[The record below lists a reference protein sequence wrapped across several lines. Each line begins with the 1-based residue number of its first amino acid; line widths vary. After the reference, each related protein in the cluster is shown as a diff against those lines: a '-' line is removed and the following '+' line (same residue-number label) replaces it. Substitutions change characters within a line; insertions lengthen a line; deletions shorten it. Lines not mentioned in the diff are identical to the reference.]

1 LNIVLAFGVSG
12 NYVIGEDL
20 DMKNAFVFLVLTMHT
35 VMLSQDSISI
45 EFARL
50 YNQFRKDNQ
59 LQPVEYSL
67 ELEKFAHE
75 RLRVS
80 IEGTKECY
88 TFGNWEDQCP
98 TKNMHFKF
106 IPMGLNHN
114 ENSEME
120 IDVVTENMAL
130 HGEFTY
136 SETPI
141 NSKPKKTILTKIEA
155 FFDSLFDSEKD
166 ITIQYSKTSN
176 NKNLYEYKI
185 VSFDPIKETHIANV
199 FFQDWVGS
207 QGHKRNFMIK
217 DLTHFAFAFCRT
229 QKNGAPYIQAV
240 WIGGKKKQR

>member
-1 LNIVLAFGVSG
+1 MAFGISG
-12 NYVIGEDL
+12 NYVIGEVL
-20 DMKNAFVFLVLTMHT
+20 DMKKAFVFLVLTMHT
-35 VMLSQDSISI
+35 FMLSQDSISI
-45 EFARL
+45 EFVRL
-50 YNQFRKDNQ
+50 YNQFRQDNQ

-88 TFGNWEDQCP
+88 TFGNWEEQCP

-106 IPMGLNHN
+106 IPMAQNHN
-114 ENSEME
+114 ENSEMK
-120 IDVVTENMAL
+120 INAVTENMAL

-141 NSKPKKTILTKIEA
+141 YSKPKKTILTKIAA
-155 FFDSLFDSEKD
+155 FFASLFDSEKD

-185 VSFDPIKETHIANV
+185 VSFYPITHIPNV

-229 QKNGAPYIQAV
+229 QQNGAPYIQAV